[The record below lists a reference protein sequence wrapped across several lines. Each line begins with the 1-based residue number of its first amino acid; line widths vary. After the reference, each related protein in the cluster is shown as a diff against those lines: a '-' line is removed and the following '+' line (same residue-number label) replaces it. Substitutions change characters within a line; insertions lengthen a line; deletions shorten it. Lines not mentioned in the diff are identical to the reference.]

1 MARAGYTDG
10 EIAQH
15 LGFCRETVTRRRAA
29 FHIERGMNLAMI
41 AMLARV
47 NMRRRMAA

>member
-1 MARAGYTDG
+1 MAEAGYSDG

-29 FHIERGMNLAMI
+29 FRIERGMSGAMI

-47 NMRRRMAA
+47 NMRRRLAA